1 MKSKFLL
8 VLILCLTSLFSY
20 DAFAQSKMFQ
30 PGEELEYE
38 VSFYGVKLGKIKVIS
53 IASETL
59 KGKPV
64 YKAKVYMDSYSGIPF
79 VDLHA
84 VFTSWFETGVSFSEY
99 FESNI
104 KIEDNKWQF
113 QKLIFDYNANTIT
126 NEKWIDKQLFSK
138 ETIGTGKQKV
148 NDGCSLFFLARQF
161 TDIKKSVKIPTIIDK
176 EIGYTYINFGG
187 KRESCQIKAIPY
199 AVKTIYFDGKA
210 EWEGIYGLSGKFEGW
225 FSDDEA
231 RVPIKAKMNVYVGSV
246 LIELVKYKRANW
258 APPKAA

>member
-8 VLILCLTSLFSY
+8 VLILCLTSVFSY

-38 VSFYGVKLGKIKVIS
+38 VSFYGVKLGKIKVVS
-53 IASETL
+53 IASETI

-84 VFTSWFETGVSFSEY
+84 IFTSWFETGVSYSEY

-161 TDIKKSVKIPTIIDK
+161 TDIKKSVKIPTII
-176 EIGYTYINFGG
+176 
-187 KRESCQIKAIPY
+187 
-199 AVKTIYFDGKA
+199 VK
-210 EWEGIYGLSGKFEGW
+210 
-225 FSDDEA
+225 
-231 RVPIKAKMNVYVGSV
+231 
-246 LIELVKYKRANW
+246 
-258 APPKAA
+258 